1 MMFCGLKIY
10 TMLKQ
15 NGRSRKT
22 RSLQRKIFFMLL
34 VQTCCPIV
42 FLQTPSFF
50 NIVSTATGF
59 QQPNYLPFPL
69 ALLLQFYATS
79 HFLSTILFI
88 KDYRRYFISC
98 FRKTVGRYRSA
109 SSIGTSELNV
119 MSKGAADFLPPKI
132 RSDIIRA
139 APLGPT
145 MIQVDQIRYVKLQ
158 LSSFRAIFSMSI
170 HFSSNDYFCGNS
182 ESECFRR
189 HLTIS
194 SFFQYR
200 EHVFVHI
207 RHMREF

>member
-59 QQPNYLPFPL
+59 QQRQWVGTEVRAVSGRRRIFRANCWR
-69 ALLLQFYATS
+69 S
-79 HFLSTILFI
+79 I
-88 KDYRRYFISC
+88 KIF
-98 FRKTVGRYRSA
+98 F
-109 SSIGTSELNV
+109 
-119 MSKGAADFLPPKI
+119 PPKI